1 MKKQMGMRR
10 IIPALALAFVPLLTG
25 CSYSTAFVVVNA
37 SDQPAEIRYKVRPSF
52 GTFKPPEPP
61 ITTAASQIHAAGKP
75 WRHLLADE
83 YAPDPENRTVT
94 VRVKPKEALLVE
106 RVQRG
111 GMQVDEDEEAT
122 DFMIEEL
129 TITGAFGEIKLQG
142 YQVRKSFVA
151 ESKKYLP

>member
-1 MKKQMGMRR
+1 
-10 IIPALALAFVPLLTG
+10 
-25 CSYSTAFVVVNA
+25 
-37 SDQPAEIRYKVRPSF
+37 
-52 GTFKPPEPP
+52 
-61 ITTAASQIHAAGKP
+61 
-75 WRHLLADE
+75 
-83 YAPDPENRTVT
+83 